1 VAVRNMGRRRYNFE
15 ERIHGSLNYLS
26 TNEFIRKL
34 EDLNMKS
41 NLRKSINVFLVA
53 LIYIILIS
61 KFILVAGILTILA
74 AIAWG
79 VLLFTK
85 NNPFKSK
92 K

>member
-1 VAVRNMGRRRYNFE
+1 
-15 ERIHGSLNYLS
+15 
-26 TNEFIRKL
+26 
-34 EDLNMKS
+34 MKS

-85 NNPFKSK
+85 GNPFKRK